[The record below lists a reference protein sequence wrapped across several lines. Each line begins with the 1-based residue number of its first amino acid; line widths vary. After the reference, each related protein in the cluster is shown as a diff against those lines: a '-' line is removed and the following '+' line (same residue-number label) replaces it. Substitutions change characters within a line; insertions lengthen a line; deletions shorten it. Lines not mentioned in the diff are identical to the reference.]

1 MQSNIGDLFTVL
13 LNPRHKVIFL
23 LLLRS
28 EGMVSSQML
37 ADELGVTPR
46 TIKNDIKTMRTE
58 MTGFGIQ
65 ILSKRSE
72 GYRLVLRDQEQS
84 DQIKDYFQIYQPNT
98 VNDEQK
104 LRVQYIIRRL
114 LSSQEPIKTEQLQRE
129 LYLNESNSLHRE
141 LAEVKEFFR
150 GYHIELVI
158 KPYYGITIQGELFY
172 KISCI
177 VRMYRYFHKYSSSDL
192 GVTEFNDFF
201 LCDENEKESMRD
213 ILHKTLAGSNIV
225 FSDLY
230 SERFLIYLIFFRN
243 YLLKHETMEIN
254 FPEIDFNY
262 KATEEYGVIEELIQ
276 KLRNLYTGFD
286 FDKDVLQYLTLV
298 AVMSTDLYR
307 FRECSEER
315 YGELV
320 KIAEDL
326 RNYILNE
333 LSTYFRINM
342 FNDYTCFKDL
352 LKIMIPISLKQVLKL
367 SDDVDMGFYDI
378 KGMDRKPVL
387 NYAIHCLCKAFEE
400 KYSYM
405 FSKREQYLLFTTI
418 LGLFN
423 RITLSHYKLKL
434 ALIAIDGRLSTQQ
447 LKFNLQQHFGEFI
460 EKIETKML
468 YELESMDSLNY
479 DYYLCMEYGKHM
491 NIKYSPIYY
500 ASEDLSEKEYVASL
514 NNVFIN
520 SYRYQ
525 EFLPRLYYTKIDEK
539 FRFEPFQLKELN
551 NSSYNEIIT
560 GNNHEIRLF
569 LNLDSDREKFHI
581 YYFAD
586 AESFTL
592 HGEKYFIVVDTKI
605 ADNSQKLKMI
615 MNVFDRIFDTPAIL
629 RKQCEEEVTDYHC
642 FFTMNNLNGG

>member
-1 MQSNIGDLFTVL
+1 MQNNIGDLFSVL
-13 LNPRHKVIFL
+13 SNPRHKVIFL

-28 EGMVSSQML
+28 EGMVSSQEM
-37 ADELGVTPR
+37 ADELDVTPR
-46 TIKNDIKTMRTE
+46 TIKNDIKTMRME

-72 GYRLVLRDQEQS
+72 GYRLILRDQEQS

-129 LYLNESNSLHRE
+129 LYLNESNSLYKE
-141 LAEVKEFFR
+141 LAEVKAFLQE
-150 GYHIELVI
+150 YHIDLVI

-192 GVTEFNDFF
+192 GVAEFNDFF
-201 LCDENEKESMRD
+201 LCSKSEKESMRN
-213 ILHKTLAGSNIV
+213 ILHRTLAGSKVV

-243 YLLKHETMEIN
+243 YLLKHESIEIH
-254 FPEIDFNY
+254 FPEIHFDY
-262 KATEEYGVIEELIQ
+262 KVTEEYKVIEELIQ
-276 KLRNLYTGFD
+276 KLRNLYSGFE
-286 FDKDVLQYLTLV
+286 FDKDIIKYLTLV

-307 FRECSEER
+307 FWECSEER

-320 KIAEDL
+320 KIAEDF
-326 RNYILNE
+326 RNFILNE
-333 LSTYFRINM
+333 LSTYFCVNM
-342 FNDYTCFKDL
+342 FNDYTSFKDL

-378 KGMDRKPVL
+378 KSMDRKPVL
-387 NYAIHCLCKAFEE
+387 NDTIRCLCKAFEK

-405 FSKREQYLLFTTI
+405 FSRREQYLLFVI
-418 LGLFN
+418 IQGLIN

-434 ALIAIDGRLSTQQ
+434 AIIAIDGRLSTQQ
-447 LKFNLQQHFGEFI
+447 LKFNLQYHFGEFI

-468 YELESMDSLNY
+468 YELESMDSLDY

-500 ASEDLSEKEYVASL
+500 ASTDLSEKEYETSL

-520 SYRYQ
+520 SYGYQ
-525 EFLPRLYYTKIDEK
+525 EFLPTLSYTKIDEK
-539 FRFEPFQLKELN
+539 FRFEPFQLAGPD
-551 NSSYNEIIT
+551 NSSYNEITT
-560 GNNHEIRLF
+560 GHNHDIRLF
-569 LNLDSDREKFHI
+569 LNLDSDREQFHI
-581 YYFAD
+581 YYFTD
-586 AESFTL
+586 AESMTL
-592 HGEKYFIVVDTKI
+592 HGERYFIVVDTKI
-605 ADNSQKLKMI
+605 ADNSQKLKML
-615 MNVFDRIFDTPAIL
+615 MNVFDRIVDTPALL
-629 RKQCEEEVTDYHC
+629 RQQCKEEVTGYHA
-642 FFTMNNLNGG
+642 FFTMNKINGA